1 MALRLL
7 FFGTPEFAVPTLER
21 LVASPHE
28 VVGVVT
34 QPDRPRGRGQHVQPE
49 AVKVAALERGL
60 TVIQP
65 DRLSDPQWPRQLEAL
80 APDLGVVAAYGRLL
94 PQWLLDLPRL
104 GMINVHA
111 SLLPRWRGAAPV
123 HRAVIA
129 GDRVTGVTIMRVVLA
144 LDAGP
149 MLSRADTEI
158 GPNETSG
165 ELEARLATLGA
176 NLAGAAI
183 DALAAGPLVETPQD
197 GSLTTYAAR
206 LTRHDSTIDWRR
218 SAEEIH
224 NQIRGVQPWP
234 LAGAML
240 KGRRVMFLR
249 SAIADWPLSAP
260 TIFAPGTI
268 AEVGPESFT
277 VATGLGGLRILK
289 LQEAGRAAMSVR
301 AFLNGRRVATGERL
315 GPLPEAP
322 G

>member
-7 FFGTPEFAVPTLER
+7 FFGTPDFAVPTLER

-49 AVKVAALERGL
+49 AVKVAALGHGL
-60 TVIQP
+60 PVIQP
-65 DRLSDPQWPRQLEAL
+65 ERLSESRWPRQLEAL

-123 HRAVIA
+123 HRAVMA

-149 MLSRADTEI
+149 MLARAETQI
-158 GPNETSG
+158 GPSETSR

-176 NLAGAAI
+176 NLAGATI
-183 DALAAGPLVETPQD
+183 DRMAAGPVAETPQD
-197 GSLTTYAAR
+197 ESQMTYAAR
-206 LTRHDSTIDWRR
+206 LTRRDSVIDWSR

-224 NQIRGVQPWP
+224 NHIRGVQPWP

-249 SAIADWPLSAP
+249 SSVTDRAGDIG
-260 TIFAPGTI
+260 TPGTI
-268 AEVGPESFT
+268 VAVDARSFT
-277 VATGLGGLRILK
+277 VATGNGGVRILE
-289 LQEAGRAAMSVR
+289 LQEAGRAAMSVA
-301 AFLNGRRVATGERL
+301 AFLNGRRVAIGEEL
-315 GPLPEAP
+315 VPLLEPPA
-322 G
+322 